1 MNVMRG
7 VRAARLALRKIDC
20 TWSTIIRASINANR
34 SPPRRRTGVSRR
46 LAPCVLGLT
55 AAALGCAA
63 QAPAWAGSPSGPQG
77 RTWASIAKLPNWQ
90 GIWQLDFEHLGQRRG
105 AAFGGAPP
113 ALTAKTKAYL
123 ASVEAKQKSGEYLAP
138 QTANCLPPGM
148 PMIMTQPYPIE
159 FLFNPGKVV
168 ILAEAYEQERTIYT
182 DGRKHPAADVL
193 TPTFQG
199 NSIGHWEGKTL
210 VIDTVGVLPNTG
222 PGPHTGAGITQG
234 AAQGAVNTPGIP
246 HDKAMHII
254 ERIRKTDQNHLRITT
269 TIIDP
274 TVLAKPWTVTRHY
287 VRIKGDLLE
296 YECEEGN
303 RDSAGPQG
311 RPGERI
317 SGL

>member
-1 MNVMRG
+1 M
-7 VRAARLALRKIDC
+7 
-20 TWSTIIRASINANR
+20 RASINANR
-34 SPPRRRTGVSRR
+34 SPPSRRIGLSSR
-46 LAPCVLGLT
+46 LAPLGL
-55 AAALGCAA
+55 ALMAGAVGLGV
-63 QAPAWAGSPSGPQG
+63 QASAWAGVPSGPQG
-77 RTWASIAKLPNWQ
+77 RTWASIAQLPDWQ
-90 GIWQLDFEHLGQRRG
+90 GIWQVDFEHVRQRRG
-105 AAFGGAPP
+105 PALGGTLPV
-113 ALTAKTKAYL
+113 LTAKAKGYL
-123 ASVEAKQKSGEYLAP
+123 ASIKAKQKSGEYLAP

-168 ILAEAYEQERTIYT
+168 ILIEAYEQERTIYT

-210 VIDTVGVLPNTG
+210 VIDTVGILPSTG

-246 HDKAMHII
+246 HGKNMHII
-254 ERIRKTDQNHLRITT
+254 ERIRKTDQNHLQITT

-274 TVLAKPWTVTRHY
+274 EVLAKPWTVTRPY
-287 VRIKGDLLE
+287 VRIQGDLLE

>member
-1 MNVMRG
+1 MG
-7 VRAARLALRKIDC
+7 GLARLTPLKIEC
-20 TWSTIIRASINANR
+20 TWSTIIRAPIT
-34 SPPRRRTGVSRR
+34 PTGRHHAGGIDVSSK
-46 LAPCVLGLT
+46 LAPWVLALT
-55 AAALGCAA
+55 APAVGFAA
-63 QAPAWAGSPSGPQG
+63 QTGARAGVPYGPQG

-90 GIWQLDFEHLGQRRG
+90 GIWQLDFEHLSQRRG
-105 AAFGGAPP
+105 LAFGGTPP
-113 ALTAKTKAYL
+113 VLTAKAKAYL
-123 ASVEAKQKSGEYLAP
+123 ASVKTKQQKSGEYLAP

-148 PMIMTQPYPIE
+148 PLIMTQPYPIE

-168 ILAEAYEQERTIYT
+168 ILIEAYEQERTIYT

-193 TPTFQG
+193 TPSFQG
-199 NSIGHWEGKTL
+199 HSIGHWEGQTL
-210 VIDTVGVLPNTG
+210 LVDTVGVLPSTG
-222 PGPHTGAGITQG
+222 PGPHTGGGITQG

-246 HDKAMHII
+246 HDKDMHII
-254 ERIRKTDQNHLRITT
+254 ERIRKTNRDHLQITT

-274 TVLAKPWTVTRHY
+274 GVLAKPWTVTRPY

>member
-1 MNVMRG
+1 MGAVMIK
-7 VRAARLALRKIDC
+7 LN
-20 TWSTIIRASINANR
+20 S
-34 SPPRRRTGVSRR
+34 SPPRRWIGVSSR
-46 LAPCVLGLT
+46 LAPWALAVT
-55 AAALGCAA
+55 AGAVGFAA
-63 QAPAWAGSPSGPQG
+63 QTAAWAGVPSGPQG

-90 GIWQLDFEHLGQRRG
+90 GIWQLDFQHQTRG
-105 AAFGGAPP
+105 RGRVFGATQPV
-113 ALTAKTKAYL
+113 LTAKAKAYM

-168 ILAEAYEQERTIYT
+168 ILIEAYEQERTIYT
-182 DGRKHPAADVL
+182 DGRRHPAADVL

-199 NSIGHWEGKTL
+199 DSIGHWEGKTL
-210 VIDTVGVLPNTG
+210 VVDTVGVLPDRG

-234 AAQGAVNTPGIP
+234 AADGAINTPGIP
-246 HDKAMHII
+246 HDGNMHII
-254 ERIRKTDQNHLRITT
+254 ERIRKVDRNHLRITT
-269 TIIDP
+269 TIMDP
-274 TVLAKPWTVTRHY
+274 AVLAKPWTVTRYY
-287 VRIKGDLLE
+287 VRIEGNLLE

-311 RPGERI
+311 RAGERI